1 MVKRY
6 DVIIVGAGPAGIF
19 AAIEL
24 SRKKGL
30 SVLMVEKGK
39 DLDERES
46 LTSGWGGAGA
56 FSDGKLNLSTEI
68 GGWLSQYI
76 PERELMDL
84 IGYVDRIY
92 LEFGAPRETYG
103 LDEAAIDELKRR
115 SILSHLSLIPSR
127 IRHLGTERCKAI
139 LRSIREWLSDRVDI
153 LTDTMV
159 RTIVAEKGVVRGVK
173 TEDGRFFRAP
183 YVIVAPGRDGA
194 PWLTEEA
201 RRLGL
206 SIRPNAVD
214 IGVRVEAPAPLME
227 PVTSVLYEGKFL
239 YYSKTFEDRVRTFC
253 MCPYGYVST
262 EVYEDVV
269 TVNGHSYSD
278 RRSENTNF
286 AILVSTTFTEPFKEP
301 IAFGKYIARLANLL
315 GGGIIIQR
323 LGDLK
328 GGRRSTP
335 ERIGR
340 SVVRPTLP
348 EATPGDLSFVL
359 PYRYLM
365 DIIEMVEALD
375 KVIPGIDGR
384 DTLLYGVEAKF
395 YSSRIA
401 LKRDLE
407 TEIKGLYAIGDGA
420 GITRG
425 LIQAS
430 VSGVVAARSIMGRL
444 ST

>member
-1 MVKRY
+1 MVRAY

-24 SRKKGL
+24 SKKGKL
-30 SVLMVEKGK
+30 SVLMLEKGK
-39 DLDERES
+39 DLQERES

-76 PERELMDL
+76 PERELMEL

-92 LEFGAPRETYG
+92 LDFGAPKETYG
-103 LDEAAIDELKRR
+103 LDEADIDDLRRR
-115 SILSHLSLIPSR
+115 SVLAHLSLIPSR
-127 IRHLGTERCKAI
+127 IRHLGTERCRAI
-139 LRSIREWLSDRVDI
+139 LQSIRGWLSERVEI
-153 LTDTMV
+153 LTDTRV
-159 RTIVAEKGVVRGVK
+159 TSIVVEKGAVRGVE
-173 TEDGRFFRAP
+173 TEDGRFFKASQ
-183 YVIVAPGRDGA
+183 VIVAPGREGA
-194 PWLTEEA
+194 SWLTEEA

-214 IGVRVEAPAPLME
+214 IGVRVEVPAPLME

-262 EVYEDVV
+262 ETYEDVV

-278 RRSENTNF
+278 RRSDNTNF

-315 GGGIIIQR
+315 GGGILIQR

-335 ERIGR
+335 ERIERG
-340 SVVRPTLP
+340 VVRPTLP

-359 PYRYLM
+359 PYRYLR
-365 DIIEMVEALD
+365 DIMEMLEALD
-375 KVIPGIDGR
+375 SVIPGIDGR

-401 LKRDLE
+401 LTKDLE

-430 VSGVVAARSIMGRL
+430 VSGVVAARSVLRGL